1 MTRIGVCLLSGC
13 SSLTSISIPNSVTCV
28 DEFAFDH
35 TGLTEIT
42 IPRSVTTIK
51 PSVCTGCASLTD
63 IRVEEGNP
71 VYHSDG
77 NCLIETA
84 GRKLLVGC
92 RNSIIPSDGSVTC
105 ISECGFFRCPTLT
118 EITVPDGVIC
128 IGDYAFEDCVDLA
141 DVTLPTGIQ
150 YIGGCAF
157 TECSRLTSIRYG
169 GTTAQW
175 ARVTKDRQWDAY
187 SVIEVIHC
195 TDGDI
200 PL

>member
-1 MTRIGVCLLSGC
+1 MEKDQNYRDEFQYDRYGYVTLNNS
-13 SSLTSISIPNSVTCV
+13 SIPTDGRVTAIGAK
-28 DEFAFDH
+28 EFYGC
-35 TGLTEIT
+35 TGL
-42 IPRSVTTIK
+42 
-51 PSVCTGCASLTD
+51 A
-63 IRVEEGNP
+63 
-71 VYHSDG
+71 
-77 NCLIETA
+77 
-84 GRKLLVGC
+84 
-92 RNSIIPSDGSVTC
+92 
-105 ISECGFFRCPTLT
+105 

-128 IGDYAFEDCVDLA
+128 IGDYAFEDCADLA
-141 DVTLPTGIQ
+141 NVTLPTGIQ

-175 ARVTKDRQWDAY
+175 ARVTKDRRWDAY